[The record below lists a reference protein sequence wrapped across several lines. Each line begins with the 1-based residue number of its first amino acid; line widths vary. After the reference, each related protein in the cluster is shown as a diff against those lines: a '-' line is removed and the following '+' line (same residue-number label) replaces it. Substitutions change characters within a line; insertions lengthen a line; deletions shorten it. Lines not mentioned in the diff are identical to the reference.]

1 MKCRCTRSELHL
13 LRTPRRFRGW
23 GLGLES
29 SAARADLCS
38 RPLLRLTVIPGQLC
52 RDMTGDLIKKHEG
65 IEKLL
70 SFLKYCYFSFIALA
84 MTSTIPCGR
93 QRIRD
98 RERERE
104 TEKHSKNTETRRQTH
119 SSHC

>member
-1 MKCRCTRSELHL
+1 M
-13 LRTPRRFRGW
+13 
-23 GLGLES
+23 GLGPA
-29 SAARADLCS
+29 AARADLCS

-84 MTSTIPCGR
+84 MTSTISCGR